1 MAIRRSS
8 ASGCSIAIRSKQ
20 RSSMSLARVSIWA
33 SAAMTD
39 SARVRSASRR
49 AWVARF
55 MAEPTSLVI
64 WTSSPLTM
72 SSWSW
77 KAETIVPSSRV
88 VVTGSL

>member
-1 MAIRRSS
+1 MAM
-8 ASGCSIAIRSKQ
+8 RSKQ
-20 RSSMSLARVSIWA
+20 RSSMSLASVSIWA

-55 MAEPTSLVI
+55 MAEPTSRVI

-77 KAETIVPSSRV
+77 KAETITSSPCV
-88 VVTGSL
+88 VVTGPL